1 MARKIV
7 ITSGKGGVGKT
18 TICANLGNNLANN
31 GYKVVVMDLDIG
43 LNNLDVVL
51 GVESKVVFDV
61 FDVLHNRCRARQ
73 ALIQDSQNPYLFI
86 MPSNHTNMKL
96 SKSDIKK
103 VVGELDEFFDYILI
117 DCPAGIEDGF
127 HRAVSVADEAI
138 VVVTPHISSL
148 RDADKVVTIL
158 FSLGIS
164 NVYGIVNRVRGDLVV
179 DKEMLSVEDVYE
191 LLQIRIVGAVPED
204 DTISTISSVGGAIS
218 TRCGANRAFD
228 LLCENLIEGSSK
240 IYDCTMS
247 YRGFMGLIKRKLK
260 KKI

>member
-18 TICANLGNNLANN
+18 TVCANVGNMLASN
-31 GYKVVVMDLDIG
+31 GFKVVVMDLDIG

-61 FDVLHNRCRARQ
+61 FDVLSGRCRARQ

-86 MPSNHTNMKL
+86 MPSNHSNANLTKAE
-96 SKSDIKK
+96 IKK

-117 DCPAGIEDGF
+117 DCPAGIEEGF

-148 RDADKVVTIL
+148 RDADKVITIL
-158 FSLGIS
+158 LSLGIS
-164 NVYGIVNRVRGDLVV
+164 NIYGIVNRVRGDLVV
-179 DKEMLSVEDVYE
+179 GKEMLSVEDVYE
-191 LLQIRIVGAVPED
+191 LLQIKMIGAIPED
-204 DTISTISSVGGAIS
+204 DAIGTLSSIGGTVGCK
-218 TRCGANRAFD
+218 CGSSRAFD
-228 LLCENLIEGSSK
+228 LISENIVEGSSK
-240 IYDCTMS
+240 IYDCTLN
-247 YRGFMGLIKRKLK
+247 YRGIFGLIKRKLK